1 VRASVVIVN
10 KHEAWLAQTLDAIGP
25 PGEGNLAREIV
36 VVDASAGALD
46 WIRARHPQVRWI
58 DFEPRH
64 QGAITIA
71 HQRNIGVRAATGDV
85 IVFTDSGCIPEDHW
99 LERLLAPIIEQ
110 GESVTCGP
118 ARAGAPS
125 IYSGARWWGSTTAQY
140 VNEAATI
147 NLAFR
152 RGLFDAVGGFD
163 ESFGA
168 AEDLD
173 FTWRLRRAGYRLRW
187 VPDAV
192 VCPQWGGLER
202 QLRRSLAYGRGW
214 ARLLRKHR
222 RQIPSVV
229 VQKPVPFVYPL
240 FILGLPLAWK
250 WRAYPALLL
259 LPLWR
264 ARREA
269 RPWLIVVDHL
279 VLGAGVLMELVA
291 PGK

>member
-1 VRASVVIVN
+1 VLVSVVIVS
-10 KHEAWLAQTLDAIGP
+10 KHEASLTETLDGIGP
-25 PGEGNLAREIV
+25 PGEGTVASEVV

-46 WIRARHPQVRWI
+46 WIRRDHPWARWI
-58 DFEPRH
+58 DFVPPA
-64 QGAITIA
+64 GARTTIA
-71 HQRNIGVRAATGDV
+71 HQRNVGVGAASGEV
-85 IVFTDSGCIPEDHW
+85 IVFTDSGCVPEDHW
-99 LERLLAPIIEQ
+99 LERLIAPIVEE
-110 GESVTCGP
+110 GEMVTCGP
-118 ARAGAPS
+118 ARDKNPS
-125 IYSGARWWGSTTAQY
+125 IYSGGRWWGSAGAGY
-140 VNEAATI
+140 VDAAATI

-152 RGLFDAVGGFD
+152 RELFDSVGGFD

-173 FTWRLRRAGYRLRW
+173 FTWRLGDAGHQLRW

-192 VCPQWGGLER
+192 VRHDWGGTQR

-222 RQIPSVV
+222 QRIPPVA
-229 VQKPVPFVYPL
+229 VQNPVLFVYPL
-240 FILGLPLAWK
+240 FILGLPLTWK

-269 RPWLIVVDHL
+269 RPWLVIADHL
-279 VLGAGVLMELVA
+279 VLGAGVLLELMV
-291 PGK
+291 PGR